1 MTAPV
6 LELRGVAKQF
16 AGVRALDGVSLTIE
30 AGEIHC
36 LAGENGSGKSTLI
49 KIVSGVNQPDGGQIL
64 FDGVPVTGLTPRSAI
79 DHGVQVIYQDF
90 SLFGNL
96 SVAENL
102 GIGAELRDR
111 RRVVSHARIRG
122 NAEAA
127 MARLG
132 VHLPLDDAVDTLP
145 TAGRQLVAIARAL
158 TASPRLL
165 IMDEPT
171 TALTGREIETLFSV
185 VRDIQTRGIA
195 VLFVSHKMRE
205 MLDIAERITIIRN
218 GRVVGTG
225 PIADY
230 DERGITRAMTGLD
243 IPVEPYLWK
252 AAAETP
258 TPVLKIDNL
267 GVPGELENVSFSI
280 LPGEI
285 VGVSGLLGSGR
296 TELALALFGM
306 RPGYGGTIRI
316 DGKIV
321 ALQNTMR
328 AIGHG
333 IAYVP
338 EDRLT
343 EGLFMPQT
351 IDRNILAGSLE
362 KLSRFGMLRV
372 GEAAREAARMIREM
386 AIATPTGNRPV
397 MQLSGGNQQRVVIA
411 RWLLRNPRLLIL
423 NGPTVGVD
431 VGSKA
436 GIHRMVR
443 DLARNAGI
451 GVLMISDDLP
461 ELTGN
466 CNRILLMHRGRLDG
480 FAGGTPGDAPEIQEQ
495 ALSARLKELA

>member
-64 FDGVPVTGLTPRSAI
+64 FDGVPVAGLTPRSAI

-258 TPVLKIDNL
+258 TPVLEIDNL